1 MIGCTMYERM
11 VFPEIVGMVGDIL
24 PLIVMVKQDSQIML
38 PFLYASKNNGK
49 AVFWLK
55 YYNSV

>member
-24 PLIVMVKQDSQIML
+24 PLIVMVKQDTQIML
-38 PFLYASKNNGK
+38 PLSYASKNNGK

-55 YYNSV
+55 YCNLV